1 MSRILRMQA
10 DLSNYFRYP
19 NNAVFLVPYAIGCI
33 LLGVVLA
40 IYAESPIIIL
50 LGLAIV
56 GFLVFMAMDFSL
68 YAMLICLPFSFR
80 YILPAEAEVQ
90 TPTEPLL
97 GMLVFAFIIRMVG
110 SRVMSP
116 KGRDK
121 GDSTDGRF
129 PFRVPICIYI
139 FVHFLP
145 IFNAPQLFVSAKGA
159 FRAAVYIMSS
169 FLAYELIKNRRDLR
183 RLFVAAFPAASIAV
197 IWTVF
202 VLIYNI
208 DQWQW
213 TTAYRGSPF
222 TNYSVYGSF
231 TAIFF
236 LIVLSRLLLDRTPY
250 DRVLWTVMLIIFG
263 VGLLMCFSRGVWL
276 SVVAAVIFLL
286 VLTGEKHKKILF
298 VVLICGGLLFIF
310 SVPGVSNLVLN
321 RISTAFSL
329 QFASNQSRLL
339 RWGQAIIMFLQSPII
354 GNGYGAFAMI
364 YEPNVSLIGEYVA
377 QYRLGAHSEYL
388 QVLAELGIVG
398 FTVWVWVIVAFFHFG
413 LRALPHIED
422 RFFKSIIIGLMT
434 AELSLLVHFAV
445 NNLLNGDRI
454 GVPFW
459 IIYGLLP
466 AVVNIAKREKPL

>member
-1 MSRILRMQA
+1 MQA
-10 DLSNYFRYP
+10 DLSHYSKNLNHISY
-19 NNAVFLVPYAIGCI
+19 LVAYTIGCT
-33 LLGVVLA
+33 LLGTALA
-40 IYAESPIIIL
+40 IYAESPIVII

-56 GFLVFMAMDFSL
+56 GFLVFMSTDFTL

-80 YILPAEAEVQ
+80 YILPAEAEIQ

-97 GMLVFAFIIRMVG
+97 GMLVFVFLIRKVVN
-110 SRVMSP
+110 RAIRP
-116 KGRDK
+116 KQNERD
-121 GDSTDGRF
+121 DITSERF
-129 PFRVPICIYI
+129 PFRVPLSFLI

-145 IFNAPQLFVSAKGA
+145 TLNAPQLFVSVKGA
-159 FRAAVYIMSS
+159 FRAVVYIMSS

-183 RLFVAAFPAASIAV
+183 RLFVAAFPSASIAV
-197 IWTVF
+197 VWTAI

-208 DQWQW
+208 NQWQW

-250 DRVLWTVMLIIFG
+250 DRVLWTGLLIIFS
-263 VGLLMCFSRGVWL
+263 VGLMMCFSRGVWL
-276 SVVAAVIFLL
+276 SVVVAVAFLL
-286 VLTGEKHKKILF
+286 MQTGEQHKKILF
-298 VVLICGGLLFIF
+298 GVLIGGLVLFLF
-310 SVPGVSNLVLN
+310 ALPGVSDIILN

-339 RWGQAIIMFLQSPII
+339 RWGQALIMFLQSPII
-354 GNGYGAFAMI
+354 GNGYGAFAMT
-364 YEPNVSLIGEYVA
+364 YEPNISLIGEFVA

-388 QVLAELGIVG
+388 QVLAEMGIVG
-398 FTVWVWVIVAFFHFG
+398 FAVWMWVIVAFFHYG
-413 LRALPHIED
+413 LSALPHIED
-422 RFFKSIIIGLMT
+422 AFYRFIIVGLMT
-434 AELSLLVHFAV
+434 AELSLLVHFTV

-459 IIYGLLP
+459 LIYGLLP
-466 AVVNIAKREKPL
+466 AAVNIAKREKAHCS

>member
-1 MSRILRMQA
+1 MQA
-10 DLSNYFRYP
+10 DLSNFFKFP
-19 NNAVFLVPYAIGCI
+19 NSAGFLVLNAIGCI
-33 LLGVVLA
+33 LLGAAFA
-40 IYAESPIIIL
+40 IYAESPIVIA

-97 GMLVFAFIIRMVG
+97 GMLVVAFIVG
-110 SRVMSP
+110 KVADQVTHP
-116 KGRDK
+116 IGREKDEK
-121 GDSTDGRF
+121 SDGRF
-129 PFRVPICIYI
+129 PFRVPLCFYI
-139 FVHFLP
+139 FVHFLS

-183 RLFVAAFPAASIAV
+183 RLFVAAFPSASIAV

-236 LIVLSRLLLDRTPY
+236 LIVLSRLLLDRTPF

-263 VGLLMCFSRGVWL
+263 VGLMMCFSRGVWL
-276 SVVAAVIFLL
+276 SVVAAVTFLL
-286 VLTGEKHKKILF
+286 IMTGEKHTKILF
-298 VVLICGGLLFIF
+298 AVLIGGGLLFVF
-310 SVPGVSNLVLN
+310 SVPGVSNVVLN

-364 YEPNVSLIGEYVA
+364 YEPNVSLIGEFVA

-398 FTVWVWVIVAFFHFG
+398 FTVWVWVIVAFFRFG
-413 LRALPHIED
+413 LRALTHIQD
-422 RFFKSIIIGLMT
+422 RYFKSIIIGLMT
-434 AELSLLVHFAV
+434 AELSLLVHFTV

-466 AVVNIAKREKPL
+466 AVVNIAKKEKQL

>member
-1 MSRILRMQA
+1 MQT
-10 DLSNYFRYP
+10 DLTHYSKYLNHHVYLAAYGI
-19 NNAVFLVPYAIGCI
+19 ACI
-33 LLGVVLA
+33 LLGAACA
-40 IYAESPIIIL
+40 IYAESPIVIL

-56 GFLVFMAMDFSL
+56 GFLVFMSMDFSL
-68 YAMLICLPFSFR
+68 YALLLCLPFSRR

-97 GMLVFAFIIRMVG
+97 GMLVFAFFIRKVVD
-110 SRVMSP
+110 RVMRA
-116 KGRDK
+116 KVRERD
-121 GDSTDGRF
+121 DTTDGRF
-129 PFRVPICIYI
+129 PFRVPVCIYI

-183 RLFVAAFPAASIAV
+183 RLCVAAFPPALIAV
-197 IWTVF
+197 IWTAV

-208 DQWQW
+208 DEWQW
-213 TTAYRGSPF
+213 TSAYRGSPF

-236 LIVLSRLLLDRTPY
+236 LIVLSRLLLDRTHY
-250 DRVLWTVMLIIFG
+250 DRVLWTIMIIIFG
-263 VGLLMCFSRGVWL
+263 VGLMMCFSRGVWL
-276 SVVAAVIFLL
+276 SAIAAVTFLL
-286 VLTGEKHKKILF
+286 MLTGEQHKKMLF
-298 VVLICGGLLFIF
+298 VVLVGGILLFIF
-310 SVPGVSNLVLN
+310 SVPGVSNVVFN

-329 QFASNQSRLL
+329 EFASNQSRLL

-364 YEPNVSLIGEYVA
+364 YEPNVSLIGEFVA

-398 FTVWVWVIVAFFHFG
+398 FAVWMWVIFAFFRFG
-413 LRALPHIED
+413 LRALPRIED
-422 RFFKSIIIGLMT
+422 GFYRFVIIGLMT
-434 AELSLLVHFAV
+434 AELSLLVHFTV

-466 AVVNIAKREKPL
+466 AVVNIAKRERAL

>member
-1 MSRILRMQA
+1 MQA
-10 DLSNYFRYP
+10 DLSYYSKNLKHPSY
-19 NNAVFLVPYAIGCI
+19 LVAYAIGCI
-33 LLGVVLA
+33 LLGAVFA
-40 IYAESPIIIL
+40 IYDESLIVIL

-56 GFLVFMAMDFSL
+56 GFLVFMAMNFAL

-97 GMLVFAFIIRMVG
+97 GMLVFAFIIRKVVD
-110 SRVMSP
+110 RAISP
-116 KGRDK
+116 KGHESDDTT
-121 GDSTDGRF
+121 GGRF
-129 PFRVPICIYI
+129 PFRVPVCFYI

-145 IFNAPQLFVSAKGA
+145 TFNAPQLFVSAKGA
-159 FRAAVYIMSS
+159 FRATVYIMSS
-169 FLAYELIKNRRDLR
+169 FLAHELIKNRRNLR
-183 RLFVAAFPAASIAV
+183 RLFVAAFPSASIAV
-197 IWTVF
+197 IWTAI

-208 DQWQW
+208 NQWQW

-250 DRVLWTVMLIIFG
+250 DRVLWTVLLIVFS
-263 VGLLMCFSRGVWL
+263 VGLMMCFSRGVWL
-276 SVVAAVIFLL
+276 SVVVAVTFLL
-286 VLTGEKHKKILF
+286 MQTGERHKRILF
-298 VVLICGGLLFIF
+298 VVLIGGFVLFIF
-310 SVPGVSNLVLN
+310 SLPGVSDLVLN

-339 RWGQAIIMFLQSPII
+339 RWGQALVMFLQSPII

-364 YEPNVSLIGEYVA
+364 YEPNVSLIGEFVA

-398 FTVWVWVIVAFFHFG
+398 FAVWVWVIVVFFRFG

-422 RFFKSIIIGLMT
+422 GFYRFVIIGLMT
-434 AELSLLVHFAV
+434 AELSLLVHFTV

-466 AVVNIAKREKPL
+466 AVVDIAKREKAL

>member
-1 MSRILRMQA
+1 MQA
-10 DLSNYFRYP
+10 DLAHYSKSLKHLSY
-19 NNAVFLVPYAIGCI
+19 LVAYAAGCI
-33 LLGVVLA
+33 LLGATLA
-40 IYAESPIIIL
+40 IHDESLIVIL

-56 GFLVFMAMDFSL
+56 GFLVFMSMDFTL

-97 GMLVFAFIIRMVG
+97 GMLVFAFLIRKVVD
-110 SRVMSP
+110 RAIRP
-116 KGRDK
+116 KQHESDDVTGE
-121 GDSTDGRF
+121 RF
-129 PFRVPICIYI
+129 PFRVPLCFFI

-145 IFNAPQLFVSAKGA
+145 TFNAPQFFVSVKGA
-159 FRAAVYIMSS
+159 FRAVVYIMSS

-183 RLFVAAFPAASIAV
+183 MLFVAAFPSASIAV
-197 IWTVF
+197 VWTAI

-250 DRVLWTVMLIIFG
+250 DRVLWSGLLIIFS
-263 VGLLMCFSRGVWL
+263 VGLMMCFSRGVWL
-276 SVVAAVIFLL
+276 SVVVSVVFLL
-286 VLTGEKHKKILF
+286 MQTGEQHKKILF
-298 VVLICGGLLFIF
+298 VVLIGGLVIFIF
-310 SVPGVSNLVLN
+310 ALPGVSDLILN

-339 RWGQAIIMFLQSPII
+339 RWGQAFIMFLQSPII
-354 GNGYGAFAMI
+354 GNGYGAFAMT
-364 YEPNVSLIGEYVA
+364 YEPSISLIGEFVA

-398 FTVWVWVIVAFFHFG
+398 FAAWVWVIVAFFRFG
-413 LRALPHIED
+413 LRAVPHIED
-422 RFFKSIIIGLMT
+422 GFYRFIIVGLMA
-434 AELSLLVHFAV
+434 AELSLLVHFIV

-459 IIYGLLP
+459 LIYGLLP

>member
-1 MSRILRMQA
+1 MQVG
-10 DLSNYFRYP
+10 LTHYFKNLNY
-19 NNAVFLVPYAIGCI
+19 AVYLVAYAIGCI
-33 LLGVVLA
+33 LLGAAFAV
-40 IYAESPIIIL
+40 YAESPIVIF

-56 GFLVFMAMDFSL
+56 GFLVFMAMDFAL

-97 GMLVFAFIIRMVG
+97 GMLVFAFIIRMLVNRAI
-110 SRVMSP
+110 SA
-116 KGRDK
+116 KDTARDAT
-121 GDSTDGRF
+121 TDGRF
-129 PFRVPICIYI
+129 PFRAPLCVYI

-197 IWTVF
+197 IWTVI

-208 DQWQW
+208 DEWQW

-231 TAIFF
+231 TAIFL

-263 VGLLMCFSRGVWL
+263 VGLMMCFSRGVWL
-276 SVVAAVIFLL
+276 SVVAAVTFLL
-286 VLTGEKHKKILF
+286 ILTGEQHKKILF
-298 VVLICGGLLFIF
+298 AVLIGGVVLFIF
-310 SVPGVSNLVLN
+310 SVPGISNVVLN

-364 YEPNVSLIGEYVA
+364 YEPNVSLIGEFVA

-398 FTVWVWVIVAFFHFG
+398 FSVWVWVIVVFFRFG

-422 RFFKSIIIGLMT
+422 GFYRFVIIGLMT
-434 AELSLLVHFAV
+434 AELSLLVHFTV

-459 IIYGLLP
+459 IIYGMLP